1 MAAKKRLEKDK
12 KLLTMLITFF
22 PSIIL
27 VALSN
32 IPDPLYRAVLQ
43 VLVAFYQM
51 VIIKNLIE
59 DYYGGAD

>member
-1 MAAKKRLEKDK
+1 MVGKVIVKDR

-32 IPDPLYRAVLQ
+32 IQDPLYRAMLQ
-43 VLVAFYQM
+43 ILVAFYQM
-51 VIIKNLIE
+51 VILKNFVE
-59 DYYGGAD
+59 DYYGVVE